1 MDYLGGYHGTRALD
15 SMCYLLRTWGSSCL
29 SEEIGWPLFPPVNCP
44 SYPLS
49 QLLFNLYLGTRPWPH
64 ISPSPLPPLL
74 KVKMLVTQSS
84 LTLCYPLDCSPPG
97 SSFHG
102 ILPARILEWVAISSS
117 GGSSWP
123 RDRTWVFSTAG
134 RFFTVWATKEVPFNH
149 PL

>member
-49 QLLFNLYLGTRPWPH
+49 QLPFNLYLGTRPWPH

-84 LTLCYPLDCSPPG
+84 LTLFTPWTVAHQVLFPWDSPSKNTGVSCHFLLWGFFLTKGSNLGLLHCRQILYHLSYQGGPL
-97 SSFHG
+97 
-102 ILPARILEWVAISSS
+102 
-117 GGSSWP
+117 
-123 RDRTWVFSTAG
+123 
-134 RFFTVWATKEVPFNH
+134 
-149 PL
+149 